1 MRNRESWFSA
11 FCIAIL
17 FLFLLT
23 INAVAF
29 TRIVL
34 LRTSRGNNGF
44 TRRLLLSASFYDVC
58 ARPDDKTAIIN
69 WGELYPFSC
78 PRDSGGWV
86 RETVKT
92 NFLVRG
98 YRFILSSL
106 NEGIWIYSTDHLI
119 GKNKCATIARHYENI
134 VRWNYASAYSDR
146 VIRTLDGNFA
156 EPSGRAD
163 VRQFAESVFDL
174 SEFCKEHDV
183 LTLYFNI
190 PEKVC
195 KYEDK
200 DINNIVCLS
209 NKNADDFLSLL
220 DSLGVDNYDFR
231 ELLHKDYP
239 SHHSLFYRTDFHWR
253 QEIGR
258 WAAQRIA
265 EVLNNNYNFDFDTS
279 LLDAERFSA
288 KSYRG
293 LYPGYYGRKGLT
305 LDPDDFLLV
314 KPNYR
319 TEFHYEIKN
328 LGIDQTG
335 NFLVFYD
342 YEKFHIYG
350 MYDCIHGNQPLERIE
365 NKEVANQSRV
375 LVIHDSFGNSVV
387 PFLALCCRYVDL
399 IDLRSFNGS
408 LQNFIATEKPDVV
421 IVTYNSCVYNYL
433 DVRDQFFNFR

>member
-1 MRNRESWFSA
+1 MRNRGSWFSA

-17 FLFLLT
+17 FFFLLT

-29 TRIVL
+29 TRIIL
-34 LRTSRGNNGF
+34 FKTLRLDNGF
-44 TRRLLLSASFYDVC
+44 TKRILSSASFNDFVIK
-58 ARPDDKTAIIN
+58 PVDKTSVID
-69 WGELYPFSC
+69 WSTLYPFSY
-78 PRDSGGWV
+78 RDDKIEFKKSNLLSRYYGFSMG
-86 RETVKT
+86 VK
-92 NFLVRG
+92 
-98 YRFILSSL
+98 
-106 NEGIWIYSTDHLI
+106 EGIGRYSTDHFL
-119 GKNKCATIARHYENI
+119 GKNKFATINCYYEKAI
-134 VRWNYASAYSDR
+134 CWNYASPYSNR
-146 VIRTLDGNFA
+146 VIQTLDGSFID
-156 EPSGRAD
+156 PSSPVD

-174 SEFCKEHDV
+174 SEFCKEYDV

-265 EVLNNNYNFDFDTS
+265 EVLNNNYTFDFDTS
-279 LLDAERFSA
+279 LLDVERFSM

-293 LYPGYYGRKGLT
+293 LYPGYYGRRGLV
-305 LDPDDFLLV
+305 LDPDDFLFV

-328 LGIDQTG
+328 LGIDQIG
-335 NFLVFYD
+335 NFLIFYD

-365 NKEVANQSRV
+365 NREVTNQNRV
-375 LVIHDSFGNSVV
+375 LIIHDSFGNSVV
-387 PFLALCCRYVDL
+387 PFFALCCRYVDS

-408 LQNFIATEKPDVV
+408 VQNFILTEKPDVV
-421 IVTYNSCVYNYL
+421 IVTYNSRVFYYF
-433 DVRDQFFNFR
+433 DAHEQFFDFR